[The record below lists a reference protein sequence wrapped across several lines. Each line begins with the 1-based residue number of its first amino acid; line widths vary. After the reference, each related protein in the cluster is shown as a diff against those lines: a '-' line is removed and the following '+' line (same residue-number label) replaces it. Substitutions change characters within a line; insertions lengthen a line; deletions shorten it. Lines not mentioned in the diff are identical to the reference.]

1 MNAKKY
7 QLGIIGLG
15 HMGLAL
21 ANGCINGGL
30 LTNKDIAVLAHS
42 PKTITRCEN
51 AGFFM
56 ANTTEELVQSSHV
69 LLLAVPPKNLDET
82 LEELGPLLQERSCE
96 CPDTPAGKCT
106 GNAAPTGELANKA
119 VFQPSILS
127 VVAGRSIK
135 SIQDKLCAAASSTNT
150 AAAATNLSPAA
161 SNAGAATNTNTAA
174 TSANPAASSSTASTS
189 TQNTTPAQIPVAH
202 ALPNAT
208 LQVGL
213 GACAI
218 AFSKEFNQQEADFVK
233 QIFSCA
239 GVVYELP
246 EELINASVAA
256 HGSTPAYVYY
266 FANCMI
272 EHLKTCGFEE
282 KCARDLLV
290 QTIAGSAKLMQE
302 SPDKSIDLFIDEIA
316 TEGGTT
322 AAAIDVLKNSSFAND
337 LAKANNACIK
347 RCNELAK

>member
-1 MNAKKY
+1 MNGKKY

-21 ANGCINGGL
+21 AKGCINGGL

-42 PKTITRCEN
+42 PRTKTRCEKE
-51 AGFFM
+51 GFFM
-56 ANTTEELVQSSHV
+56 ANTTRDLAQNSRV
-69 LLLAVPPKNLDET
+69 LLLAVPPKNLDEV
-82 LEELGPLLQERSCE
+82 LEQLGAL
-96 CPDTPAGKCT
+96 
-106 GNAAPTGELANKA
+106 AAADKPSP
-119 VFQPSILS
+119 FQILS

-135 SIQDKLCAAASSTNT
+135 SIQDKLNVCTAQAKNT
-150 AAAATNLSPAA
+150 
-161 SNAGAATNTNTAA
+161 AGAASA
-174 TSANPAASSSTASTS
+174 T
-189 TQNTTPAQIPVAH
+189 QMAQIPVAR
-202 ALPNAT
+202 AMPNAT

-218 AFSKEFNQQEADFVK
+218 AFSKEFDKQEAEFIK
-233 QIFSCA
+233 QIFGCA
-239 GVVYELP
+239 GIVYELS

-290 QTIAGSAKLMQE
+290 QTIAGSAKLMQK
-302 SPDKSIDLFIDEIA
+302 SPDKNIDLFIDEIA
-316 TEGGTT
+316 TQGGTT
-322 AAAIDVLKNSSFAND
+322 AAAIDVLKNSSFAQD
-337 LAKANNACIK
+337 LAKANDACIK

>member
-135 SIQDKLCAAASSTNT
+135 SIQDKLCADASSIN
-150 AAAATNLSPAA
+150 ATP
-161 SNAGAATNTNTAA
+161 T
-174 TSANPAASSSTASTS
+174 
-189 TQNTTPAQIPVAH
+189 QIPVAH

>member
-135 SIQDKLCAAASSTNT
+135 SIQDKLCAGASSTN
-150 AAAATNLSPAA
+150 S
-161 SNAGAATNTNTAA
+161 
-174 TSANPAASSSTASTS
+174 
-189 TQNTTPAQIPVAH
+189 TPAQIPVAH